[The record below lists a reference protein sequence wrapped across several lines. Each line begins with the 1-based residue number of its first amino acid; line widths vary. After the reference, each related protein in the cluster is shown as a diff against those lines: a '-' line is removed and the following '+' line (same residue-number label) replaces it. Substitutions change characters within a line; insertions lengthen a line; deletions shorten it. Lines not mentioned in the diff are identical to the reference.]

1 MNKFSSTKNYLY
13 VLLLA
18 IMAMLM
24 LAGCSTTGESGG
36 GESGGGESFNE
47 CTAKC
52 ESSDL
57 DCREDCT

>member
-1 MNKFSSTKNYLY
+1 MKMIDLRKQKIAAL
-13 VLLLA
+13 VA
-18 IMAMLM
+18 AMAFGMLS
-24 LAGCSTTGESGG
+24 GCSTTGESGG

>member
-1 MNKFSSTKNYLY
+1 MKIEVKLHNKWLRALLPALM
-13 VLLLA
+13 VLALGA
-18 IMAMLM
+18 
-24 LAGCSTTGESGG
+24 CSTSEESSSDT
-36 GESGGGESFNE
+36 SGGGESFNE